1 MSIVIDYE
9 VGVESTHLILREL
22 EMKQEM
28 NGMQGILERIPSMPI
43 L

>member
-1 MSIVIDYE
+1 MSIAIDSE
-9 VGVESTHLILREL
+9 MAVENIPSILQEL